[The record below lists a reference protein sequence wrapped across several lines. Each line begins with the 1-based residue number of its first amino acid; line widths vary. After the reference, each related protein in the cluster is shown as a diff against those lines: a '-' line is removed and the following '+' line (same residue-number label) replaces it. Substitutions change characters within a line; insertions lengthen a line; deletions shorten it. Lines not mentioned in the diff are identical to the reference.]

1 MANDKQNCKAYRM
14 AMVFPGVFLTVPGFL
29 MLGVAWL
36 GYVVGYHQK
45 PFFYVWP
52 VVVLLYLVMFPLFR
66 TTTDL
71 KGKDDAKGSC

>member
-1 MANDKQNCKAYRM
+1 MANDKQNRKARRM
-14 AMVFPGVFLTVPGFL
+14 ALIFAGVFFPVPGFL
-29 MLGVAWL
+29 MLGVGWL

-52 VVVLLYLVMFPLFR
+52 AVLLLHCVMIPLFR

-71 KGKDDAKGSC
+71 KGKDDAKKSC